1 MSFWNEEHKNTGGN
15 FESAGGDFEPLPANT
30 GCLAAIKQASW
41 SEYEG
46 DRYINIQ
53 WQVLKPEQYK
63 GRVIF
68 HKVRVLDADS
78 DKADRAKRMLAAI
91 DTNAGGKLLQLNR
104 EPDDYDL
111 ASALVGKIQGIK
123 VQVWKMEVN
132 GEERSGNWVSAVAP
146 SKKPAAQA
154 APQAGAQAAQPAV
167 ASEPNVSAGAASGAV
182 ATGAAVADGTFD
194 PLDDDLPF

>member
-30 GCLAAIKQASW
+30 GCLAAIKQANW

-68 HKVRVLDADS
+68 HKVRVLDPDS
-78 DKADRAKRMLAAI
+78 AKADRAKRMLAAI

-123 VQVWKMEVN
+123 LQVWKMEVN
-132 GEERSGNWVSAVAP
+132 GEARSGNWVSAVAP
-146 SKKPAAQA
+146 SKRPATQAQ
-154 APQAGAQAAQPAV
+154 PGAQAAQPTA
-167 ASEPNVSAGAASGAV
+167 ASEPNVAAGGVAADGVTTSGAFE
-182 ATGAAVADGTFD
+182 D
-194 PLDDDLPF
+194 LDDDLPF